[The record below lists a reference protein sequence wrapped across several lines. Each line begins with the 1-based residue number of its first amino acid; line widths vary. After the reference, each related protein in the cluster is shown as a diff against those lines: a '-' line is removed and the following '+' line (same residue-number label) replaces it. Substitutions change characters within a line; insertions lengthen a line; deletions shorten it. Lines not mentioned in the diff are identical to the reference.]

1 MHAIDL
7 DGVPA
12 WYYPAGEDVPPD
24 VTEDVFRY
32 EFRYDALTMDHPR
45 LRQVILPKGTNGLN
59 ATLFA
64 VLHWDDGTDL
74 AMLDRMLSLGA
85 DADGAIARGLL
96 CEVHGATCPN
106 CGGDVRAPPSV
117 RRLRRRRHPQARPR
131 RAVAR
136 VPQLR
141 SRRLPPHVEVLEA

>member
-106 CGGDVRAPPSV
+106 CAATCVLLRPFRDFAAGDI
-117 RRLRRRRHPQARPR
+117 RRHG
-131 RAVAR
+131 RAEPSHVCPNCGHTR
-136 VPQLR
+136 F
-141 SRRLPPHVEVLEA
+141 PPHVEVLEA

>member
-1 MHAIDL
+1 MYEIDL

-12 WYYPAGEDVPPD
+12 WYYPADEDVPPG

-45 LRQVILPKGTNGLN
+45 LRQVILPKRTNGLS

-74 AMLDRMLSLGA
+74 RMLDRMLSLGA
-85 DADGAIARGLL
+85 DCGDTLRRGLL
-96 CEVHGATCPN
+96 CEVHGATCQNCGATFVLARPLGDFAAGDLRKRDRAEPSRVCPN
-106 CGGDVRAPPSV
+106 CGDTRF
-117 RRLRRRRHPQARPR
+117 
-131 RAVAR
+131 
-136 VPQLR
+136 
-141 SRRLPPHVEVLEA
+141 PPHVEVLEA